1 MTASPDPQRFDP
13 QGLNPQSLSLGSM
26 DEARLFELLEQPE
39 LWPEDPAIQAELAS
53 LLELHLAM
61 GSHAAALTDD
71 LAPAPRL
78 RWKASWSLAA
88 AAVLLVALIP
98 ALTSIQLTR
107 RIQTQAR
114 DTARLEQLA
123 QKRTQDRAWITFF
136 QQSTTLLQD
145 FEQNPTLC
153 KKGEED
159 RRQEREMAMALL
171 EASHQ
176 LAAQGAPLKEAETIR
191 ASLHSWLSEVAFE
204 DNCLS
209 VERAQ
214 ELRQWATA
222 HNLENQSERMEHR
235 LRGDGA

>member
-1 MTASPDPQRFDP
+1 MTSSLDPQRPDS
-13 QGLNPQSLSLGSM
+13 QSSPIEPM
-26 DEARLFELLEQPE
+26 DEARRFDLLDQPE
-39 LWPEDPAIQAELAS
+39 LWPEDPAVQAELAA
-53 LLELHLAM
+53 LLELHLAL
-61 GSHAAALTDD
+61 GSHGPTLAGD
-71 LAPAPRL
+71 LAAPARS
-78 RWKASWSLAA
+78 RWNGSWTLAA
-88 AAVLLVALIP
+88 AAVLLVALVP
-98 ALTSIQLTR
+98 AAFSIQRTQSLR
-107 RIQTQAR
+107 EQAR

-123 QKRTQDRAWITFF
+123 QKRTQDRAWIAFF
-136 QQSTTLLQD
+136 RQSTTLLQD

-176 LAAQGAPLKEAETIR
+176 LAAQGAPIKEAEAIR

-214 ELRQWATA
+214 ELRQWAAA
-222 HNLENQSERMEHR
+222 HNLETQAERMERR

>member
-1 MTASPDPQRFDP
+1 MALVPTLTIWQRTR
-13 QGLNPQSLSLGSM
+13 S
-26 DEARLFELLEQPE
+26 
-39 LWPEDPAIQAELAS
+39 IQA
-53 LLELHLAM
+53 
-61 GSHAAALTDD
+61 
-71 LAPAPRL
+71 
-78 RWKASWSLAA
+78 
-88 AAVLLVALIP
+88 
-98 ALTSIQLTR
+98 
-107 RIQTQAR
+107 QAQ

-123 QKRTQDRAWITFF
+123 QKRTQDRAWIAFF
-136 QQSTTLLQD
+136 RQSTTLLQD

-176 LAAQGAPLKEAETIR
+176 LAAQGAPIKEAEIIR

-204 DNCLS
+204 DNCLT

-214 ELRQWATA
+214 ELRQWAAT
-222 HNLENQSERMEHR
+222 HNLENQSERMERR